1 MTSALPAGCTPG
13 TEPAPGSR
21 HLAGNFCTNVSG
33 VGQHGLVV
41 DDVIGRAAR
50 RRAKALGVID
60 DLELIRRWSTV
71 GRVELVGAVAYD
83 LVVSPDIDME
93 VFTDGTPRIRDGFRV
108 LAELA
113 EHPSVTRARFT
124 NALDTADQGLYWQLR
139 CRDDDG
145 DEWKVDIW
153 TLDRDHPGPLSTALV
168 AAMRSA
174 VRTDDRRRIL
184 TLKEA
189 RAAGAAQ
196 GVASIDIYRAVLDG
210 GVTTP
215 DELEAFLGPNYAP
228 SLTPWLP
235 APRP

>member
-1 MTSALPAGCTPG
+1 MHPG
-13 TEPAPGSR
+13 TEQTPASR
-21 HLAGNFCTNVSG
+21 HISGNFCTKVAST
-33 VGQHGLVV
+33 GQHGLVV
-41 DDVIGRAAR
+41 DDVIGRADR

-60 DLELIRRWSTV
+60 DLELVRRWSAV

-93 VFTDGTPRIRDGFRV
+93 VFTDGTPRVRDGFRV

-124 NALDTADQGLYWQLR
+124 NALSTADQGLYWQVG
-139 CRDDDG
+139 CRDDEG
-145 DEWKVDIW
+145 EEWKVDIW
-153 TLDRDHPGPLSTALV
+153 TLARDHPGPLSTSLV

-174 VRTDDRRRIL
+174 VRTEERQRIL
-184 TLKEA
+184 ALEEA
-189 RAAGAAQ
+189 RAAGAAR

-215 DELEAFLGPNYAP
+215 DELEAFLGPDYAP
-228 SLTPWLP
+228 SLNPWLP